1 MCGPCELRSNR
12 MSFISNMSSPCCPL
26 LPVVCITPVT
36 RIGGNGQ
43 ALRNNYTVELVAGA
57 TRDISERKIAEQQ
70 MRIRSEQPPRSVV
83 QPRIMRPV
91 CSRAAVPE
99 TAVATRRVTNNA

>member
-57 TRDISERKIAEQQ
+57 TRDISERKNRGATNAD
-70 MRIRSEQPPRSVV
+70 
-83 QPRIMRPV
+83 PV
-91 CSRAAVPE
+91 GTTDTQRGS
-99 TAVATRRVTNNA
+99 TKNNAPGMFPGGGARNSSRNQESHQ